1 MICKNCNNNNIDG
14 VKFCFYCGCELISDN
29 SVKQENVTE
38 SVHTKDDTKT
48 TTNISENINKQLIN
62 KDIGQ
67 NGTIGVIHNDTVS
80 ANENANNKKT
90 FSFNLNKKIVII
102 GGCVTTAFLLV
113 IGVVIFSIT
122 SVSNR
127 NSQNLYT
134 VEDYSEVYNNDN
146 YDEET
151 TESMSDD
158 IDNDDYNN
166 YIDSDNEPDN
176 SNSESLSAEIEYD
189 EEDSSLEDA
198 YYFTSARAS
207 SVLPDEFE
215 YNYSA
220 SNVLENDSACWC
232 EGSSGLGVGEWIEL
246 ELPETQLLYGL
257 DIINGYAGTQK
268 QYTYNG
274 KVNKIYL
281 EFSDG
286 TTLHTSLKVFDVS
299 NRKKVQTIKFNY
311 PVETS
316 YVRITIE
323 GVDAGECDDTCI
335 TYIAPYDR

>member
-14 VKFCFYCGCELISDN
+14 VKFCFFCGCELTPDN

-38 SVHTKDDTKT
+38 PVRTKDDTKT
-48 TTNISENINKQLIN
+48 TNYINENINKSFIN
-62 KDIGQ
+62 NDIGR
-67 NGTIGVIHNDTVS
+67 NRTVGAINNEIAS
-80 ANENANNKKT
+80 TNENVNSKKI
-90 FSFNLNKKIVII
+90 FLFNLNKKIVII
-102 GGCVTTAFLLV
+102 GGCVAAALLLV
-113 IGVVIFSIT
+113 VGIVMFSIT
-122 SVSNR
+122 SRSNR

-134 VEDYSEVYNNDN
+134 AEDYSEVYNNDD
-146 YDEET
+146 YDKET
-151 TESMSDD
+151 TESISDAVD
-158 IDNDDYNN
+158 IDDYNN

-176 SNSESLSAEIEYD
+176 NNESLSAEIKYDD
-189 EEDSSLEDA
+189 EESSLEDA

-220 SNVLENDSACWC
+220 SNVLDNNSACWC
-232 EGSSGLGVGEWIEL
+232 EGSGGLGVGEWIEL

-274 KVNKIYL
+274 KVNEICL

-335 TYIAPYDR
+335 TYIAPCDR

>member
-1 MICKNCNNNNIDG
+1 MICKNCHNNNIDG
-14 VKFCFYCGCELISDN
+14 VEFCFYCGC
-29 SVKQENVTE
+29 KM
-38 SVHTKDDTKT
+38 
-48 TTNISENINKQLIN
+48 SENIKAEPIATSDSHFEYKQSQIEMHENDHMELQDVQISNQEAVKPKDRDDIATKSSPSKKNKKVVVIGCSVIAFVLI
-62 KDIGQ
+62 IV
-67 NGTIGVIHNDTVS
+67 GVVAICL
-80 ANENANNKKT
+80 NNKSDN
-90 FSFNLNKKIVII
+90 FINDFAYS
-102 GGCVTTAFLLV
+102 
-113 IGVVIFSIT
+113 
-122 SVSNR
+122 SN
-127 NSQNLYT
+127 YY
-134 VEDYSEVYNNDN
+134 DYIN
-146 YDEET
+146 
-151 TESMSDD
+151 
-158 IDNDDYNN
+158 
-166 YIDSDNEPDN
+166 SDNEPDN
-176 SNSESLSAEIEYD
+176 SNSESLTAEIEYD
-189 EEDSSLEDA
+189 EEDSSLGDA
-198 YYFTSARAS
+198 YYFNSARAS

-215 YNYSA
+215 YSYSA
-220 SNVLENDSACWC
+220 SNVLENNAACWC

-274 KVNKIYL
+274 KVNKICL

>member
-1 MICKNCNNNNIDG
+1 M
-14 VKFCFYCGCELISDN
+14 
-29 SVKQENVTE
+29 
-38 SVHTKDDTKT
+38 
-48 TTNISENINKQLIN
+48 
-62 KDIGQ
+62 
-67 NGTIGVIHNDTVS
+67 
-80 ANENANNKKT
+80 
-90 FSFNLNKKIVII
+90 
-102 GGCVTTAFLLV
+102 TTAFLLV

-134 VEDYSEVYNNDN
+134 AEDYSEVYNNDN

>member
-1 MICKNCNNNNIDG
+1 MVCKNCHNENIDG

-38 SVHTKDDTKT
+38 LVHTKDDTKT
-48 TTNISENINKQLIN
+48 TNYINENINKPLIN
-62 KDIGQ
+62 NDIGQ

-80 ANENANNKKT
+80 ANENTNNKKT

-102 GGCVTTAFLLV
+102 GGCVTATFLLV

-127 NSQNLYT
+127 NSQNLST
-134 VEDYSEVYNNDN
+134 AEDYSEAYNNDN

-151 TESMSDD
+151 TESISDN
-158 IDNDDYNN
+158 ID
-166 YIDSDNEPDN
+166 IDSDNESDN

-189 EEDSSLEDA
+189 EDNSSLEDA

-220 SNVLENDSACWC
+220 SNVLDNNSVCWC

-246 ELPETQLLYGL
+246 ELPETQLLHGL

-268 QYTYNG
+268 QYIYNG
-274 KVNKIYL
+274 KVNKICL

-299 NRKKVQTIKFNY
+299 NRKKVQTIKFSY